1 MTQPKH
7 RFSEIT
13 CFMLINHLFDQHD
26 EIRLAISDALS
37 RYLAHPEAGYSPPKH
52 IREYVDRAVC
62 QMNALSVVGLLKTA
76 LLDEENLMER
86 GSIGQSAGVIIA
98 AIPNHE
104 NLLYDIAVDNNQNA
118 RVRVA
123 AMALAHEF
131 MMSEAVMKIARNLDK
146 FANSEVAEEAM
157 WMAELALEMYAEMD
171 EEYRDFLNEADE
183 NMINDDSFALLIR
196 EANVAYLVDNER
208 SLYRIMFDTKN
219 SYVRF
224 EISRALDNSGRN
236 LLDFRIR

>member
-37 RYLAHPEAGYSPPKH
+37 RYLAQPEAGYSPPKH

-86 GSIGQSAGVIIA
+86 GSIGQSAGVII
-98 AIPNHE
+98 
-104 NLLYDIAVDNNQNA
+104 
-118 RVRVA
+118 A

-224 EISRALDNSGRN
+224 EISRALDKVMKLKQNGAN
-236 LLDFRIR
+236 TMDFS